1 MRKYTILSLLIM
13 LAGSASAQ
21 LNGSYAFG
29 GLTMEATTG
38 STFSGPLAFDGKN
51 DCLTLQNG
59 VSVLMSIENKGGT
72 FKMIC
77 KGVDAEKYAA
87 VSVFPNPSS
96 TFTMLQSADFAGS
109 NQPVEVML
117 MDIRGKVVH
126 QQNIRGEQ
134 LKSGLQLPV
143 SQLSGGLYMLRLS
156 SGQTIQTFKII
167 KTGTLK

>member
-1 MRKYTILSLLIM
+1 MRKHIIFLLLTIFSS
-13 LAGSASAQ
+13 SANAQ
-21 LNGSYAFG
+21 LNGSFAFG
-29 GLTMEATTG
+29 GLMLDGTTN
-38 STFSGPLAFDGKN
+38 SSFTGPLAFDGKN
-51 DCLTLQNG
+51 DCLTLRNG
-59 VSVLMSIENKGGT
+59 VSVLMSIENNGGT

-77 KGVDAEKYAA
+77 KGVDPNKSAA

-109 NQPVEVML
+109 NQPVEVVL

-126 QQNIRGEQ
+126 QQSIRGEQ
-134 LKSGLQLPV
+134 LRSGLQLPV